1 MGGELLIIVPAIN
14 YLKGGEKDMKRMTF
28 RKSFL
33 LSGILLFSVLV
44 LGQSAWACETPD
56 YSDFQC
62 YEQLDIKRIVLDYD
76 NNLIYIFGKNFNN
89 GSSPIVTLGDDDLI
103 LKRYN
108 ENEIVTTFPGVEAG
122 HYKLVVSTGGGYK
135 CKDKQSVTIAHDNKP
150 SCPPTPPP
158 PTCPQECKGGKG
170 DKGDKGDPG
179 PAGPAGNDGQDGA
192 PGLPGADGKNGND
205 GARGA
210 QGPGGPQGNPG
221 TNGTNGANGLP
232 GISNYERIAERYTFL
247 PRDTSTTYAI
257 CPTGKTLLGGGGGIT
272 DAYFALV
279 PTIAKPVMIY
289 NGPTPTGEEW
299 NIIWFNPTEDDRIVN
314 IVVYAICANVSQ

>member
-158 PTCPQECKGGKG
+158 PACEPKCETCPQGLEGKQG
-170 DKGDKGDPG
+170 PKGDKGDPG
-179 PAGPAGNDGQDGA
+179 LQGRGYRDYRGTMEHRDQGDHRDHREHQEHRGSPLTAG
-192 PGLPGADGKNGND
+192 K
-205 GARGA
+205 
-210 QGPGGPQGNPG
+210 
-221 TNGTNGANGLP
+221 
-232 GISNYERIAERYTFL
+232 
-247 PRDTSTTYAI
+247 
-257 CPTGKTLLGGGGGIT
+257 
-272 DAYFALV
+272 
-279 PTIAKPVMIY
+279 
-289 NGPTPTGEEW
+289 
-299 NIIWFNPTEDDRIVN
+299 
-314 IVVYAICANVSQ
+314 